1 QTSTPSTRNFHRQ
14 LLEKALESLDHDPIE
29 KRDFSSIT
37 LPMSASQIPY
47 AKERIRQ
54 FRRELAA
61 ELGQKT
67 NPKEV
72 YNLTVQIYPV
82 SKDE

>member
-1 QTSTPSTRNFHRQ
+1 M
-14 LLEKALESLDHDPIE
+14 
-29 KRDFSSIT
+29 T